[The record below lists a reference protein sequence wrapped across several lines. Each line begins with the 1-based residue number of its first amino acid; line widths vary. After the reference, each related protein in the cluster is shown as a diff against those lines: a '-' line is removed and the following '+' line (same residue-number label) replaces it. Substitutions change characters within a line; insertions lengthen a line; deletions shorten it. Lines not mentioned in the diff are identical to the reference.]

1 MPQGAISLKA
11 VESLQKRNN
20 ALQNALII
28 KKTKLLR
35 NNYRIAECI
44 PSVYLD
50 LVIN

>member
-1 MPQGAISLKA
+1 MPWGAISLKA

-20 ALQNALII
+20 ALQNALI

-44 PSVYLD
+44 PSIYLD
-50 LVIN
+50 LVMN

>member
-20 ALQNALII
+20 ALQNAVII
-28 KKTKLLR
+28 KTKLLR